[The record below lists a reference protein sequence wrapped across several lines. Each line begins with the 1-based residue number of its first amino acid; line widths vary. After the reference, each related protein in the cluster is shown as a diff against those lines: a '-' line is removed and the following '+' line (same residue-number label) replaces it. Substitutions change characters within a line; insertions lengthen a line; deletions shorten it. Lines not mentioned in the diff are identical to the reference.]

1 MQAPFTQLICDRCGS
16 DASAGPENAPRFT
29 FCPSCRFFVC
39 DSCWVPERE
48 LCRGCAQPGLP
59 PPGDLKRAIRDT
71 LLSDV
76 RLRAV
81 MPPRATG
88 LEEAHRIAV
97 RPARTESPQPQA
109 RAQARQARVQA
120 QPSRARL
127 VFGRAL
133 SAATADL
140 PFRLAIAVILILA
153 IATGVWM
160 LNLSAGGRGAA
171 PSVPVAPTA
180 TIPLAEH
187 QEQGAQ
193 ASAPAP
199 VPTFYVVRAGD
210 TLRAIARQFYA
221 DENAWEAIYAAN
233 RTVIP
238 NPDSLEVGTRLTIP
252 PAN

>member
-16 DASAGPENAPRFT
+16 DASAGPRFT

-59 PPGDLKRAIRDT
+59 PPGGLKRAIRDT
-71 LLSDV
+71 LLPDV

-88 LEEAHRIAV
+88 FEEARRVAV
-97 RPARTESPQPQA
+97 RPARTESPQLQPHA
-109 RAQARQARVQA
+109 QARVQA

-127 VFGRAL
+127 ILGRAL
-133 SAATADL
+133 SAVTADL

-153 IATGVWM
+153 IATTAWM
-160 LNLSAGGRGAA
+160 LDLSAGGRGAA
-171 PSVPVAPTA
+171 PSAPAAPTA

-199 VPTFYVVRAGD
+199 APTFYVVRSGD

-221 DENAWEAIYAAN
+221 DETAWEAI
-233 RTVIP
+233 
-238 NPDSLEVGTRLTIP
+238 
-252 PAN
+252 

>member
-1 MQAPFTQLICDRCGS
+1 MHAPLTQLICDRCGS
-16 DASAGPENAPRFT
+16 DASAGPEDAPRFT

-59 PPGDLKRAIRDT
+59 PPGGLKRAISDT
-71 LLSDV
+71 LLPDV
-76 RLRAV
+76 RLRTV
-81 MPPRATG
+81 MPPRAVG

-97 RPARTESPQPQA
+97 RQARTEIPQPQA
-109 RAQARQARVQA
+109 RTQPRLQA

-127 VFGRAL
+127 LLGRAL

-140 PFRLAIAVILILA
+140 PFRLALAVILILA

-160 LNLSAGGRGAA
+160 LNLSGGGRGAA
-171 PSVPVAPTA
+171 PSLPATPAVAT
-180 TIPLAEH
+180 PLAEH
-187 QEQGAQ
+187 EEQAAQ
-193 ASAPAP
+193 ASAPA
-199 VPTFYVVRAGD
+199 VAPTFYVVRSGD

-233 RTVIP
+233 RAVIP

-252 PAN
+252 PAH